1 MNEVK
6 SYTVDEIEEIYGI
19 SRQILIKAIKEK
31 KLKGNQIPGK
41 AYRIEVQEIERYLE
55 EKKHKINAK

>member
-41 AYRIEVQEIERYLE
+41 AYRIEAQEIERYLE

>member
-41 AYRIEVQEIERYLE
+41 AYRIEAQEIERYLK
-55 EKKHKINAK
+55 EKKHKINIK